1 MSAVK
6 KFSEQLPPVLN
17 LLPGTALGQVPGFK
31 AAPGS
36 ALLACYLPL
45 LASACAAV
53 PPVPLWPPAKVVFE
67 DYDCQLPLT
76 TSQST
81 RIFPQSKHGIAKEKG
96 P

>member
-45 LASACAAV
+45 LASTCAAV
-53 PPVPLWPPAKVVFE
+53 PPVSHWAPAKVVFE
-67 DYDCQLPLT
+67 DFDCRIPLT
-76 TSQST
+76 SLKNQNVPTEQACA
-81 RIFPQSKHGIAKEKG
+81 R
-96 P
+96 